1 MAKWTFYDS
10 FKAQS
15 GTIIPIFLSG
25 LILIGLNIYT
35 LVASETEEVNKTIL
49 YTELVCSFIVSIILL
64 LFMSVLIYQDLTY
77 GIIFKNPVGFI
88 SAVFILLCSPFG
100 LTIIKSVIQNQEYIT
115 YISIATILST
125 VYNMMFTFVAS
136 FRGTL
141 TKK

>member
-15 GTIIPIFLSG
+15 GTVLPIFLSG

-35 LVASETEEVNKTIL
+35 MIKSETDEHNKTIL
-49 YTELVCSFIVSIILL
+49 YTELVCSFIVSIIPL
-64 LFMSVLIYQDLTY
+64 LFMSVLIYQDLRY
-77 GIIFKNPVGFI
+77 GLIFKNPLGFI
-88 SAVFILLCSPFG
+88 SAICMVLFSPFG
-100 LTIIKSVIQNQEYIT
+100 LTVIKGIIQNKEYIK
-115 YISIATILST
+115 YVSLATVLST
-125 VYNMMFTFVAS
+125 MYSMMFTFVAA